1 MTTPATPVETVS
13 RWLERGTT
21 VMPSSEVRDAI
32 AAIVKAERERAGRKF
47 QTGQRVTKIKG
58 SSWTGPVVGSYSTV
72 LTPVGYCV
80 ESEKEPGSVQVY
92 PEAALTYAA
101 DPNDWAQTLPSN
113 EQVR

>member
-13 RWLERGTT
+13 RWLDEAGPALRR
-21 VMPSSEVRDAI
+21 ELRDAI